1 MGSDGRARERVAQ
14 GKTTIL
20 PVLIDARA
28 CGALWLPTHSL
39 EWCSRP
45 RAQRLTKLVVARQR
59 AHAADRRPRLSSPS
73 NQTCSPLRTY
83 WTRPESPGSVVRN
96 SLMTRHGPGGC
107 NPTPTPRP
115 SARLPRRSRLGD
127 DERIGKALH
136 VLALSSYA
144 LARARLGI
152 AHATRAIAFLARP
165 QTQHWP

>member
-59 AHAADRRPRLSSPS
+59 AHAADRRPRLSSPVK
-73 NQTCSPLRTY
+73 PDLLAAADVLDEAGEPRLR
-83 WTRPESPGSVVRN
+83 RPEQLDDPSR
-96 SLMTRHGPGGC
+96 PGGC

-136 VLALSSYA
+136 V
-144 LARARLGI
+144 
-152 AHATRAIAFLARP
+152 HHT
-165 QTQHWP
+165 

>member
-1 MGSDGRARERVAQ
+1 MAAPVRGWRRAKLRYCRCSSTPARVE
-14 GKTTIL
+14 L
-20 PVLIDARA
+20 S
-28 CGALWLPTHSL
+28 WLPTHSL

-59 AHAADRRPRLSSPS
+59 AHAADRRPRLSSPVK
-73 NQTCSPLRTY
+73 PDLLAAADVLDEAGEPRLR
-83 WTRPESPGSVVRN
+83 RPEQLDDPSR
-96 SLMTRHGPGGC
+96 PGGC

-144 LARARLGI
+144 LARARLSI

-165 QTQHWP
+165 QTQHRP